1 MENKVFEGGCL
12 CRETR
17 YRFSGKPLARA
28 NCHCRECRL
37 AAGAASVAWVVV
49 PTEGFGYVAS
59 SPASYVSSPGVTRE
73 FCPRCGTT
81 LTYQH
86 ESSTTT
92 IDIATATLDEPEA
105 FPPEREVWAS
115 EKVAWETLDPSLPHF
130 ARLSKGAEPI
140 N

>member
-1 MENKVFEGGCL
+1 MESKVFEGGCL
-12 CRETR
+12 CGETR
-17 YRFSGKPLARA
+17 YRFSGEPLARA

-49 PTEGFGYVAS
+49 PVEHFDYTAG
-59 SPASYVSSPGVTRE
+59 SPASHASSPGVSRE
-73 FCPRCGTT
+73 FCARCGTA

-92 IDIATATLDEPEA
+92 IDITTATLDDPGA
-105 FPPEREVWAS
+105 FPPERDVWVQ
-115 EKVAWETLDPSLPHF
+115 EKVAWEPLDPSLPHF